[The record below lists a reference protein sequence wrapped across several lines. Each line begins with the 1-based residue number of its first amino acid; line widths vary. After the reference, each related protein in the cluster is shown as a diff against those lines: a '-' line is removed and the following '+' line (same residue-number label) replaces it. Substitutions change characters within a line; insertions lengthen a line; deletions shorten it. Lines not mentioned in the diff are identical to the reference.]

1 MRNPPFI
8 DAAMDSSLA
17 AFGMLQ
23 ADSMAAEPPSPV
35 LASRRV
41 AVLASDGLN
50 EVQLDAVRRV
60 LESGGAQVNVV
71 SNRAGPLWG
80 ESGRQVPVDH
90 HWLDMPSVM
99 FDAVYVPGG
108 IGSIAILQEDPD
120 ARHFMREAYE
130 QGKSVAATG
139 HGVELLREVGVPVPS
154 RADEHTGNGIVTDL
168 HGLALE
174 HVAEQF
180 IAAIVK
186 DRHWR
191 RGGEDR
197 NAATSWS
204 ALPFNHGS
212 EGSGPI

>member
-1 MRNPPFI
+1 MRSPPFI
-8 DAAMDSSLA
+8 DIAMDSSIA
-17 AFGMLQ
+17 ALGMLQ
-23 ADSMAAEPPSPV
+23 ADSMAAEPPSSV
-35 LASRRV
+35 LSSRRV

-50 EVQLDAVRRV
+50 EVQLDAVRRA
-60 LESGGAQVNVV
+60 LEVGGAQVNVV

-80 ESGRQVPVDH
+80 ESGGQVPVDH

-108 IGSIAILQEDPD
+108 MGSIALLQDDPD

-130 QGKSVAATG
+130 HGKSVAATG
-139 HGVELLREVGVPVPS
+139 QGVELLRELGVPVPS
-154 RADEHTGNGIVTDL
+154 HADDLTASGIVTDL

-174 HVAEQF
+174 HVAAQF

-191 RGGEDR
+191 RGDDQD
-197 NAATSWS
+197 AATSLS
-204 ALPFNHGS
+204 ALPFNQGS
-212 EGSGPI
+212 EGFGPI